1 MKISEEIK
9 IIWQYLKKYKKE
21 VYLVAAVAL
30 IGSLISA
37 VIPYLYGRLVD
48 IAILKSS
55 TIWPII
61 YILLSWLVL
70 TVISD
75 WTSRY
80 VHLKGNVIGLEAS
93 NDLLSETSG
102 HLLDLPMEFHK
113 DKKMGEII
121 SRVSRGSNFL
131 ESIIDQVVFSTLPGF
146 FTVIVALIFMVL
158 VEWRLCLLII
168 FVLGFY
174 FLVTLIKI
182 SPIMKVQIK
191 INKAYENAYEH
202 IYDSTLNIETVKSN
216 TKEELERMENKR
228 NLKKTVVVFRSLMRL
243 WMNLSAWQQTIFGL
257 GFVTIFG
264 TSIFFLREGLI
275 SPGELVMFIGYVALV
290 YRPFGRLAENYRM
303 TRRGLVVIKRAS
315 QLLGVKPEEYDK
327 GVELR
332 EIRGKV
338 EFQNVNFSYKGG
350 EVVLKNI
357 NFEVNPG
364 QAVALVGESGVGKTT
379 LIDLIS
385 RYYVPDKGKI
395 LIDNKD
401 IQKVNLKSLRDSIAL
416 VPQEVTLFNDTIKNN
431 IRYARINASEKEII
445 QAAKAANAHPFIMGF
460 PKKYDQL
467 VGERGIKL
475 STGQKQRVAIARAI
489 LRDPKILI
497 LDEATSS
504 LDSVSEKLVQEAL
517 KRLIKNRTT
526 FIIAHRL
533 STITDADKILVLEK
547 GTIVEEGSHK
557 DLIEKR
563 GVYQKLYSLQTF
575 IG

>member
-9 IIWQYLKKYKKE
+9 VIWQYLKKYKKE
-21 VYLVAAVAL
+21 VYLVATVAVV
-30 IGSLISA
+30 GSLISA
-37 VIPYLYGRLVD
+37 VIPYIYGRLVD
-48 IAILKSS
+48 MAILKSS

-61 YILLSWLVL
+61 YILLGWLVL

-80 VHLKGNVIGLEAS
+80 VHLKGDVIGLEAC

-121 SRVSRGSNFL
+121 SRVSRGSSFL
-131 ESIIDQVVFSTLPGF
+131 ETIINEVVFSTLPGF
-146 FTVIVALIFMVL
+146 FTVIVALIFMAL
-158 VEWRLCLLII
+158 VEWRLSLLII

-174 FLVTLIKI
+174 FLVTLIKV
-182 SPIMKVQIK
+182 SPIMKAQAK
-191 INKAYENAYEH
+191 INEAYENAYEH

-216 TKEELERMENKR
+216 TKEELERKENKR
-228 NLKKTVVVFRSLMRL
+228 NLRKTVVVFRSLMRL
-243 WMNLSAWQQTIFGL
+243 WINLNAWQQTIFGL
-257 GFVTIFG
+257 GFVAIFG
-264 TSIFFLREGLI
+264 TSIFFLRQGII

-290 YRPFGRLAENYRM
+290 YRPFGQLAENYGM
-303 TRRGLVVIKRAS
+303 IRRGITAIKRVS
-315 QLLGVKPEEYDK
+315 QLLGIKPEEYDK
-327 GVELR
+327 GVELKD
-332 EIRGKV
+332 IQGKV
-338 EFQNVNFSYKGG
+338 EFQNVEFAYRGG
-350 EVVLKNI
+350 EVILKDI
-357 NFEVNPG
+357 NFEVSPG
-364 QAVALVGESGVGKTT
+364 QTVALVGESGVGKTT
-379 LIDLIS
+379 FIDLIS

-401 IQKVNLKSLRDSIAL
+401 IQKVTLKSLRDSIAL

-431 IRYARINASEKEII
+431 ILYARIKASEKEII
-445 QAAKAANAHPFIMGF
+445 QAAKAANAHQFIMRF

-526 FIIAHRL
+526 FIVAHRL
-533 STITDADKILVLEK
+533 STITHADKILVLEK
-547 GTIVEEGSHK
+547 GTIVEEGSHEE
-557 DLIEKR
+557 LIEKR